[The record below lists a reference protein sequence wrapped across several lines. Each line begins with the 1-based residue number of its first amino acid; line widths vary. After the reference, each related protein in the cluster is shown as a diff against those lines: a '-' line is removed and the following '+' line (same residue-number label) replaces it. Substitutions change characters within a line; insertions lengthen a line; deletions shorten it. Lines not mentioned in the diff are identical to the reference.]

1 MYTQASWPIM
11 DSSLVALE
19 VLESEYAKIEN
30 RALNDFPRLTPSSA
44 AFSMVMNNATSV
56 NRQ

>member
-1 MYTQASWPIM
+1 M

-30 RALNDFPRLTPSSA
+30 RALNDF
-44 AFSMVMNNATSV
+44 ATSHTKFCCV
-56 NRQ
+56 FNGDE